1 MPLISCKNCTLAY
14 DSNILIKDLSFSVN
28 AGNYLCI
35 VGKNGSGKST
45 LMHAI
50 LGLKSLNGGEIEYG
64 DGLTK
69 TSIGFL
75 PQQTNVRFDF
85 PASVFE
91 VVLSGCRSSHLHHT
105 AHDKKNAED
114 KLELLGISHL
124 KKHPFAYLSGG
135 QRQRVLLARA
145 LFATKKLL
153 LLDEPTSG
161 LDPMATVELYDLI
174 EKINKSGITV
184 ITVSHDLASAM
195 KYASHILH
203 LGDDFIF
210 FGTTEEYEK
219 SDVGHYYLG
228 SCD

>member
-1 MPLISCKNCTLAY
+1 MPLIKCTNCTLAY
-14 DSNILIKDLSFSVN
+14 DSNVLIKDLSFTVN
-28 AGNYLCI
+28 SGDYLCI

-50 LGLKSLNGGEIEYG
+50 LGLKPLNGGKIEYC
-64 DGLTK
+64 DSLRNTD
-69 TSIGFL
+69 IGFL
-75 PQQTNVRFDF
+75 PQHTNVRRDF

-91 VVLSGCRSSHLHHT
+91 VVLSGCRSSHLYHT
-105 AHDKKNAED
+105 AHDKENAEN

-124 KKHPFAYLSGG
+124 KKRPFAELSGG

-145 LFATKKLL
+145 LFATKQLI

-161 LDPMATVELYDLI
+161 LDPMATAELYDLI

-195 KYASHILH
+195 KYASHILQ

-210 FGTTEEYEK
+210 FGTTEEYEN
-219 SDVGHYYLG
+219 SDVGHFYLG